1 MNNVINFPNSAE
13 FEDLSLAERMIII
26 ESWHEEME
34 DNLTRIR
41 ESAASIAALIEANKR
56 FDRG

>member
-1 MNNVINFPNSAE
+1 MNVINFPAQTDY
-13 FEDLSLAERMIII
+13 EDLSLAERMLIL

-41 ESAASIAALIEANKR
+41 ESAAKMVELMEANRKHLS
-56 FDRG
+56 